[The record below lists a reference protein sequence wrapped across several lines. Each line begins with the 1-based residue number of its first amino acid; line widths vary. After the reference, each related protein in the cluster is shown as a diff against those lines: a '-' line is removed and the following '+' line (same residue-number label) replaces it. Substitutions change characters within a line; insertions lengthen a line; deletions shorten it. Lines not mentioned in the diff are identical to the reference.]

1 MGAVKELAERTGE
14 GAAEQR
20 PKPTFTLAM
29 KNQLEG
35 ARDQI
40 MAALPDRIDA
50 ERFMMVALTAIT
62 RNDKLQECGLPSVFL
77 AVMECAR
84 TGLYPDGQEAAIIP
98 YKGVA
103 EFQPMVQGITRL
115 MLRSPGLTKVEARAV
130 FEGDVFHFNYGLHPD
145 LVHVPLGTDTAGRKL
160 THAYAIMWRQGAEP
174 TFEVVDR
181 DVVEAARLTS
191 RAPNGPAWGNPLWYP
206 EMARKVALK
215 RLGKYADLS
224 PEASRAIAL
233 DNLVVGG
240 GEKWT
245 DYEPEGVSPEYRNQL
260 VRSQTE
266 AGIARL
272 KDKMAGA
279 DGPAP
284 ALAEPEVIE
293 RHAVKSWPPAYVNE
307 LVTQGLA
314 DNPDHALNVLI
325 MSPFE
330 TKEPLQNVVRWAKI
344 YRARR
349 EEGLETDVAAEVATQ
364 EYRTSTK

>member
-1 MGAVKELAERTGE
+1 MGAVKELAERAVE
-14 GAAEQR
+14 AATEQH
-20 PKPTFTLAM
+20 PKPTFALAM
-29 KNQLEG
+29 RDQLEG

-40 MAALPDRIDA
+40 MKALPDRVDP
-50 ERFMMVALTAIT
+50 ERFIMVALTAIT

-103 EFQPMVQGITRL
+103 EFQPMAQGITRL

-160 THAYAIMWRQGAEP
+160 THAYAIIWRQGAEP

-272 KDKMAGA
+272 KEKMAGSE
-279 DGPAP
+279 
-284 ALAEPEVIE
+284 AEPTEPE
-293 RHAVKSWPPAYVNE
+293 QPDPLAVTKTWPSAYVSE
-307 LVTQGLA
+307 LVAQGLA
-314 DNPDHALNVLI
+314 ESAPNAVALLEL
-325 MSPFE
+325 SPFQAE
-330 TKEPLQNVVRWAKI
+330 DPLQNIIRWVGI
-344 YRARR
+344 YRARLR
-349 EEGLETDVAAEVATQ
+349 DGFESDVAADTATE